1 MRKVHLLLCLGVL
14 ALAFIL
20 CCAKNEVKIV
30 AKVGDRKITVDDLEN
45 EYKQESR
52 LIIQGRSEL
61 DRRRDALDKL
71 IRDQVVILGAYK
83 EGLNNEVE
91 KDTAVQKQK
100 DDILLR
106 VLYKE
111 EILDK
116 AKVSEAEI
124 KDQYQKMKEEVH
136 AWHILV
142 DSEAEADNIYQELKK
157 GADFAQLAREKSIDP
172 SAKSNGGDL
181 GFFGWGKMIP
191 EFQDVAFKLKDG
203 EISRPVKTQF
213 GWHIIKVV
221 ERRQVEQPPFDQ
233 AKDMIRARL
242 EREKGQKRVREY
254 FGELKKKINF
264 KLDDKAYDLLLSK
277 KTETPPDTL
286 GIQRMGENLDIN
298 SFTDEE
304 KEMTLF
310 TYKGGKTTV
319 GAFVEQF
326 SDMPPAYR
334 PKLEDKEKIGDIAFQ
349 GIVTDIL
356 RKTAQDQGLEKTKDF
371 KEDWQKML
379 EQEMAKKMRSEVILK
394 GVGITDEEIQS
405 YYDRHPERYEKP
417 AEVHVKEILVKTEE
431 EANDILKQLKKGA
444 DFDKLAGEK
453 TIRTYAK
460 SNGGDLGSF
469 PRARYPELFDAA
481 SPMKVGE
488 LKGPIKINDRQLGE
502 SYAVIKLM
510 EKKEASK
517 TPLEEVKDQ
526 VTRQA
531 RAEKD
536 NQIFNQWIDQEK
548 AKLPVEINEEVLKST
563 VTETEGGQEKTE
575 GKG

>member
-1 MRKVHLLLCLGVL
+1 MRKVHLLLGLGLL
-14 ALAFIL
+14 ALAFL
-20 CCAKNEVKIV
+20 LSCAKNEGKIV

-45 EYKQESR
+45 EYKLESR

-71 IRDQVVILGAYK
+71 IRDQVVVLGAYK

-91 KDTAVQKQK
+91 KDTALQKQK
-100 DDILLR
+100 DDVLLR
-106 VLYKE
+106 ELYKK
-111 EILDK
+111 EILNK
-116 AKVSEAEI
+116 AKVSEADI

-142 DSEAEADNIYQELKK
+142 DSEAQADSIYQQLKN
-157 GADFAQLAREKSIDP
+157 GADFAQLAKEKSIDP

-181 GFFGWGKMIP
+181 GFFSWGKMVP
-191 EFQDVAFKLKDG
+191 EFQEVAFKLKDG

-233 AKDMIRARL
+233 TKDMIRARL
-242 EREKGQKRVREY
+242 EREKAQNRVREY
-254 FGELKKKINF
+254 FGELKKKVNF
-264 KLDDKAYDLLLSK
+264 KLNDKAYEFLLSK
-277 KTETPPDTL
+277 KTEVPPDSM
-286 GIQRMGENLDIN
+286 GVQRMGENLDIN
-298 SFTDEE
+298 NFTDEE
-304 KEMTLF
+304 KEMSLY
-310 TYKGGKTTV
+310 TYKDGKTTV

-356 RKTAQDQGLEKTKDF
+356 RKTARDEGLEKTKGF
-371 KEDWQKML
+371 KDDWQKFV
-379 EQEMAKKMRSEVILK
+379 EQEMVKRMRSEVILK
-394 GVGITDEEIQS
+394 GVGITDEEIQN
-405 YYDRHPERYEKP
+405 YYDRHPDRFEKP
-417 AEVHVKEILVKTEE
+417 AQVHVKEILVKTEG

-453 TIRTYAK
+453 TIRAYAK
-460 SNGGDLGSF
+460 NSGGDLGSF
-469 PRARYPELFDAA
+469 PRARYPEIFDAA
-481 SPMKVGE
+481 FTMKEGE

-502 SYAVIKLM
+502 SYAVIKLI
-510 EKKEASK
+510 EKNEAEK
-517 TPLEEVKDQ
+517 TPLEEIKDQ

-536 NQIFNQWIDQEK
+536 NQIFNQWVDQEK
-548 AKLPVEINEEVLKST
+548 AQLPIQINEEVLKST
-563 VTETEGGQEKTE
+563 VQGTEEGGGKTE
-575 GKG
+575 EKG